1 MVKLDIVDTGNI
13 VGKSVKK
20 QNCRKVIPDES
31 FAIDVEENETCD
43 CYNDNCKCGCFVSS
57 CVIMLIVVIVLLV
70 ILV

>member
-20 QNCRKVIPDES
+20 QNCRKVIPDEN
-31 FAIDVEENETCD
+31 FAIDVEEKETCD
-43 CYNDNCKCGCFVSS
+43 CHDDYNKCYCFSLS